1 MSSSMPRVSERYWRI
16 IEMKKEKQQSKLSNQ
31 GFVFYSLTKR
41 HLLVFFKN
49 IPTVIF
55 TLMVP
60 LAILAVYIIFL
71 RQLETTSIK
80 QALDDIIRQNN
91 SILGM
96 ESHVDEYNEIVR
108 KVYGIADCWMVS
120 GVLAVSCITVSLNA
134 NYIVVRDKES
144 LVTRDFVSSPIHPNI
159 IVASYFTFNVIV
171 TFMVNFIVYLVCLLI
186 LYLYGAYMIS
196 ILDFFSILGIL
207 LLSTVSA
214 SLIMF
219 FICSFIKSDSVMS
232 PIVAI
237 VSAGVGFLIG
247 AYLPS
252 NFGPKYIGYITT
264 FFPGTYSVGLLR
276 NYFMTTP
283 LSLLSKKLEEYGI
296 SGVVE
301 TLSDQFALNIDFFGK
316 EITPGFMV
324 LVIFIFIVIFA
335 VLNLIFSNRNF
346 FHFTLPFKKKKENT
360 K

>member
-1 MSSSMPRVSERYWRI
+1 MANQE
-16 IEMKKEKQQSKLSNQ
+16 KKNKFPNQSY
-31 GFVFYSLTKR
+31 VFYSLTKR

-60 LAILAVYIIFL
+60 LAILLVYIIFL
-71 RQLETTSIK
+71 RQLETSSIK
-80 QALDDIIRQNN
+80 TSLDAMIQ
-91 SILGM
+91 
-96 ESHVDEYNEIVR
+96 ESTTSSLQVGSAEYNEILK
-108 KVYGIADCWMVS
+108 KVYGIADCWMVA

-171 TFMVNFIVYLVCLLI
+171 TFLVNFIVYLVCLLI
-186 LYLYGAYMIS
+186 LNLYGAYMIS
-196 ILDFFSILGIL
+196 LVDFFSILGVL
-207 LLSTVSA
+207 FLSTISA
-214 SLIMF
+214 SLITF
-219 FICSFIKSDSVMS
+219 FICSFIKSESVMS
-232 PIVAI
+232 PVVAI

-276 NYFMTTP
+276 NFFMKTP
-283 LSLLSKKLEEYGI
+283 LSLLSMKLETYGM
-296 SGVVE
+296 SGLVD
-301 TLSDQFALNIDFFGK
+301 TLGSQFSLNIDFFGT
-316 EITPGFMV
+316 EVNPGIMV
-324 LVIFIFIVIFA
+324 LVLFISIAIFA
-335 VLNLIFSNRNF
+335 VLNLLFSNHNF
-346 FHFTLPFKKKKENT
+346 FRLNLTLKKKRKENA